1 MEYRP
6 AQASCRTKPK
16 PDRGGGLS
24 ALRPCRAP
32 SAQLAPLQA
41 PALPCRLAME
51 AAAALSPPRVA
62 LDARSLFSS
71 PRSLPASPSS
81 QLRLAARPRAL
92 AAARPRFLSP
102 HRDPAADG
110 GRGARD
116 VVAMVRPALRV
127 PERRRA
133 NSVRLEWAD
142 A

>member
-1 MEYRP
+1 
-6 AQASCRTKPK
+6 
-16 PDRGGGLS
+16 
-24 ALRPCRAP
+24 
-32 SAQLAPLQA
+32 
-41 PALPCRLAME
+41 ME
-51 AAAALSPPRVA
+51 AAAASALSPPRVA
-62 LDARSLFSS
+62 LDARALFSP

-81 QLRLAARPRAL
+81 QLRLAARPRSL

-133 NSVRLEWAD
+133 DFGAPGVG
-142 A
+142 